1 VPGVRII
8 KNFGA
13 PCTYYTS
20 RKQGSERGAGVLG
33 GSLGQREEKEKEYER
48 VRRGCPGRE
57 SEKGKTERERE

>member
-20 RKQGSERGAGVLG
+20 RKQGSEREAGVLRG
-33 GSLGQREEKEKEYER
+33 GVCRAQREEKEKEYER
-48 VRRGCPGRE
+48 VRRGYPRSE
-57 SEKGKTERERE
+57 SERR